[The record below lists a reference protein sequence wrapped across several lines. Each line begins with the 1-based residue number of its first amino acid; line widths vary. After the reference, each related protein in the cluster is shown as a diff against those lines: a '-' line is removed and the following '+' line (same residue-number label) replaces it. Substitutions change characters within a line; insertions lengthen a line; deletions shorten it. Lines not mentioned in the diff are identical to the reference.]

1 MTHQMW
7 CEHPFSQRNR
17 TTERTV
23 GVRVGGD
30 RKWGRGARGWWT
42 KFLKKGEGVRQ
53 YRGVLNRWLSTPLP
67 TM

>member
-42 KFLKKGEGVRQ
+42 KFLKKG
-53 YRGVLNRWLSTPLP
+53 RGLGNIGGS
-67 TM
+67 